1 MKATFYRIFAI
12 SINAIALVVGNSNGV
27 PCCEY
32 HPHPPHPIRWNTGSA
47 AGV

>member
-27 PCCEY
+27 PGCEY
-32 HPHPPHPIRWNTGSA
+32 RPHPIRWNTGSA